1 LGKHSIL
8 EAKIRELEEAFQVAT
23 RSGDIV
29 CAAMYN
35 AELIPLLLRLADAIR
50 DSKADRGADS

>member
-1 LGKHSIL
+1 ML
-8 EAKIRELEEAFQVAT
+8 EAKIRELEEAFQEAS
-23 RSGDIV
+23 RSGDLY

-35 AELIPLLLRLADAIR
+35 AELIPLLLRLANAIR

>member
-1 LGKHSIL
+1 MAKHSVL
-8 EAKIRELEEAFQVAT
+8 EAKIRELEEAFKEALAQGHAE
-23 RSGDIV
+23 R
-29 CAAMYN
+29 AQMFN

>member
-1 LGKHSIL
+1 L

-23 RSGDIV
+23 RSGDFV
-29 CAAMYN
+29 CAQMYN
-35 AELIPLLLRLADAIR
+35 AELIPLLIRLADVIR